1 MIAVLSGGKVV
12 ETGKHA
18 ELISRQGAYYGLVQ
32 AQKGKTKEGLDQTG
46 ESSRR
51 ISAIGAEDISAALM
65 PTDNTTFTEK
75 EDLINFHQ
83 VEFKYPSR
91 PDQKIF
97 RGLEMSVKE
106 GETLA
111 IVGPR

>member
-1 MIAVLSGGKVV
+1 M
-12 ETGKHA
+12 ETGNHA
-18 ELISRQGAYYGLVQ
+18 ELISKCGVYYDLVE
-32 AQKGKTKEGLDQTG
+32 AQKGKKREGSSQVA

-51 ISAIGAEDISAALM
+51 FSVAGAENVSTALGPTSSNISV
-65 PTDNTTFTEK
+65 EK
-75 EDLINFHQ
+75 DDLINFHE
-83 VEFKYPSR
+83 VEFRYPSR
-91 PDQKIF
+91 PEQKIF